1 MYCEWRK
8 NQKAKAVDE
17 NIILAYVLERSRR
30 VKSSSLWSYFF
41 QLKKMLLVK
50 ENIDIGRFVQILIHI
65 YRCPRTRRSNLECVF
80 LDGNANEG
88 KKYLEKYSGSNS
100 FLVMN

>member
-1 MYCEWRK
+1 MVPPKSKLLYEKEYKLLYCEWRK

-50 ENIDIGRFVQILIHI
+50 ENIDIG
-65 YRCPRTRRSNLECVF
+65 
-80 LDGNANEG
+80 
-88 KKYLEKYSGSNS
+88 
-100 FLVMN
+100 